1 MEVKSMNNDE
11 LKHYGIL
18 GMKWGVRRFQPY
30 PSGSKKGKEV
40 GEARKKSKRII
51 GYDDDV
57 VIKKGTKAYRVT
69 ADPNETQDRR
79 YITVDQNDRRFYKGM
94 WPSTMR
100 GTVGSAGKK
109 QDIYESTY
117 ALKEDLVSPSA
128 AKRQKW
134 ASELIEKKEVQEEIA
149 RSRIKRRTMLAY
161 KVPAEQAELY
171 VKAWEARK
179 DANYLKA
186 LESEK
191 TMFSEYIAKKS
202 ELQRATIFFSNMG
215 TSDKIKTMYGE
226 KIVKEN
232 YNMSIDDHGADFAG
246 NSQRVNAPIIVFK
259 ANESLSKLKDKKI
272 SDISSKKNLTKY
284 SYDMATIP
292 GFISKKY
299 FVPNVVKEGYGSKNY
314 YSNPTMGYIFD
325 ENNELIK
332 IK

>member
-1 MEVKSMNNDE
+1 MNNDE
-11 LKHYGIL
+11 LMHYGIL

-69 ADPNETQDRR
+69 TDPNETQDRR
-79 YITVDQNDRRFYKGM
+79 YVTVDQNDRRFYKGM

-100 GTVGSAGKK
+100 GSIGSAGKK

-117 ALKEDLVSPSA
+117 TLKEDLVSPSA

-149 RSRIKRRTMLAY
+149 RSRIKRRIMTRYNAS
-161 KVPAEQAELY
+161 AEDAELA
-171 VKAWEARK
+171 VKAWETTK

-191 TMFSEYIAKKS
+191 TLLSEYIAQKS
-202 ELQRATIFFSNMG
+202 DLKRATIFFSNMG
-215 TSDKIKTMYGE
+215 TSDRIKTIYGE

-232 YNMSIDDHGADFAG
+232 YNMSIDDHGADFVG

-284 SYDMATIP
+284 SYDMAKIP
-292 GFISKKY
+292 GSMSEKY

-314 YSNPTMGYIFD
+314 YSNPTMRWIFD
-325 ENNELIK
+325 ENNNLIK

>member
-1 MEVKSMNNDE
+1 MEVRSINNDE

-30 PSGSKKGKEV
+30 PSGSKKGKEI

-69 ADPNETQDRR
+69 ANPNETQDRR
-79 YITVDQNDRRFYKGM
+79 YVTVDQNDRHFYKGM

-100 GTVGSAGKK
+100 GTIGSAGKN

-134 ASELIEKKEVQEEIA
+134 GSELIGKKEVQEEIA
-149 RSRIKRRTMLAY
+149 RSLIKRRTMLAY
-161 KVPAEQAELY
+161 KISAEEAERY
-171 VKAWEARK
+171 VKTWEARK

-215 TSDKIKTMYGE
+215 TSDRIKTIYGE

-232 YNMSIDDHGADFAG
+232 YNMSIDDHGADFVG

-292 GFISKKY
+292 GFMSKKY

-314 YSNPTMGYIFD
+314 YSNPTMGWIFD
-325 ENNELIK
+325 ENNNPIK